1 MNLFQL
7 YMLLIGISTIIGVP
21 LLSSLQVTQ
30 IKGGEW
36 IEWVGSLGA
45 TMGPAT
51 GISVVI
57 AIIGYRVMKPLLQM
71 IKKAER
77 DEITEEEKKG
87 IDGILKKIRIITT
100 IALMVGYP
108 IGNGTTIIIK
118 RLAGKVNYNG
128 MDLAVI
134 MVLIMFY
141 GLVAVQYSV
150 RCFMSL
156 SRKEMLK
163 LKLVSCREFRTT
175 TVSMGVGSTMVI
187 AIGTVA
193 WHVFCSGY
201 SAVRHGWTMDKFL
214 GKAAFSLIQGIVICL
229 PLVLMNLR
237 QLKNRFGMTIEKIVK
252 LRTEGDLKSRIYIG
266 VFDDFGML
274 MSEVNLLMD
283 SLRDSLLKLREET
296 NSVDYSAEELLTLT
310 ESSSKDITQ
319 IVESFHAMTSESF
332 NQTKLLGSVNTG
344 VEKLS
349 SDALKVSGF
358 TENQSKSEKENA
370 GSMTEMVDNFKSITN
385 LIARAQTLSTE
396 LTEESISGSAEVK
409 KTQEIINGISDM
421 SNRMIEVIK
430 VIQSVASQ
438 TNLLAMNAAIEAA
451 HAGES
456 GKGFSVV
463 ADEIRKLSESTQ
475 RSAKDISNLINEIAK
490 SMVSGSSN
498 MELTSN
504 AFSKIQN
511 DIGEQSQVVQ
521 EISRTVSQQ
530 SVDAGSILNTTKVIV
545 RQIED
550 VNGLARNQASY
561 TEEIMHNLN
570 EVVSLA
576 GQVNESVV
584 ESENVVKSFSDSFST
599 VREKAE
605 ANKKSVRNITSELD
619 RFKL

>member
-7 YMLLIGISTIIGVP
+7 YMLLFGISTIIGVP

-30 IKGGEW
+30 IKGGKW
-36 IEWVGSLGA
+36 SEWVGSLGV
-45 TMGPAT
+45 TIGPAT
-51 GISVVI
+51 GIS
-57 AIIGYRVMKPLLQM
+57 IIISIVAYIVMKPLLQL
-71 IKKAER
+71 IKKAESE
-77 DEITEEEKKG
+77 DISQEEKAG
-87 IDGILKKIRIITT
+87 IETILNKIKIITT
-100 IALMVGYP
+100 IALMIGYP

-118 RLAGKVNYNG
+118 TLEGKANYNTT
-128 MDLAVI
+128 DLIII
-134 MVLIMFY
+134 MVLIVCY

-150 RCFMSL
+150 RCYLTL
-156 SRKEMLK
+156 SSKELLK
-163 LKLVSCREFRTT
+163 LKLISCKNFKRA
-175 TVSMGVGSTMVI
+175 TVSMSLGRSITIV
-187 AIGTVA
+187 IGTVA

-201 SAVRHGWTMDKFL
+201 SAVRHGWTTDKFL
-214 GKAAFSLIQGIVICL
+214 SKAAFSLFQGTFICM
-229 PLVLMNLR
+229 PLIIMILFQLR
-237 QLKNRFGMTIEKIVK
+237 QRFGMTIEQIVK
-252 LRTEGDLKSRIYIG
+252 LRTDGDLRSRIYIG
-266 VFDDFGML
+266 VFDDFGIL
-274 MSEVNLLMD
+274 MSEMNLLMD
-283 SLRDSLLKLREET
+283 SLRSSLLKLKNET
-296 NSVDYSAEELLTLT
+296 DSVDYSAEELLTLT
-310 ESSSKDITQ
+310 ESSSKDISQ
-319 IVESFHAMTSESF
+319 IAESFHAMTSESF
-332 NQTKLLGSVNTG
+332 NQTQLLESVNTG

-370 GSMTEMVDNFKSITN
+370 VSMNEMVDNFKSITN
-385 LIARAQTLSTE
+385 LITRAQALSKE
-396 LTEESISGSAEVK
+396 LTDESISGSAEVK

-421 SNRMIEVIK
+421 SNKMIAVIK
-430 VIQSVASQ
+430 MIQSVASQ

-475 RSAKDISNLINEIAK
+475 RSAKDIGNLINEIAK
-490 SMVSGSSN
+490 SMADGSSN

-504 AFSKIQN
+504 AFNKIQN

-530 SVDAGSILNTTKVIV
+530 SVDAGSILSTTNVIV

-550 VNGLARNQASY
+550 VNSLARNQANY

-584 ESENVVKSFSDSFST
+584 ESENVVKNFSDSFST

-605 ANKKSVRNITSELD
+605 ANKKSVLNITSELD
-619 RFKL
+619 KFKL

>member
-7 YMLLIGISTIIGVP
+7 YMLLFGISTIIGVP